1 MQPKDYFT
9 NQLKTATK
17 VVIKYVFAST
27 QHFAYLQNSFQGA
40 PELLNKKCTSWGRL
54 MVKLDN
60 FNREISLLVCDL

>member
-27 QHFAYLQNSFQGA
+27 QHFAYLQIHFKERPNS
-40 PELLNKKCTSWGRL
+40 LIKN
-54 MVKLDN
+54 V
-60 FNREISLLVCDL
+60 LVEVVLW